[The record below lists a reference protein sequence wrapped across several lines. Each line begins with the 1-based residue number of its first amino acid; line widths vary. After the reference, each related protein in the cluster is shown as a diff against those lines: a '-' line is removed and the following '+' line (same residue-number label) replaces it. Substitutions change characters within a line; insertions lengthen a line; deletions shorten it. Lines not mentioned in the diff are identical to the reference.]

1 MCMLCLFLYMRRQ
14 MRCHMFIDRARIF
27 VQSGKGGD
35 GMSSFR
41 REKFV
46 PKGGPDGGDGGR
58 GGNVILVADRN
69 VNTLVDF
76 RFRRLF
82 KAKPGGKGAGANC
95 FGRDAEDLRITVPVG
110 TVVKDEE
117 TDTVIADLNHDGQEA
132 VVARGGRGGRG
143 NWHFRSSA
151 NRVPTFAEKGEPS
164 QERWLRLELKVLADV
179 GLLGYPSVGKSS
191 ILRKVSAAQPEVA
204 AYHFTTLNPI
214 LGVVNL
220 PDHRSFVMAD
230 IPGLIEGASEGVGLG
245 HDFLRHVERTKI
257 LIHVLD
263 VSGME
268 GRDPVEDYEKI
279 NLELQKYSA
288 RLARKKQVVA
298 ANKMDLLEEDSDKLE
313 RLVDYM
319 AQQGVEVYPICAV
332 TGEGMDKLLERVWVL
347 LEEYV
352 EEAEENAEEVVYK
365 AVRKQDFEVK
375 REGNAFVLTGSRIE
389 NLVAMTNFDDDQSL
403 RRFQRIWRYM
413 ELDKLLKE
421 HGVQEGNTVRIGEM
435 EFEYHT

>member
-1 MCMLCLFLYMRRQ
+1 
-14 MRCHMFIDRARIF
+14 MFIDRARIF

-41 REKFV
+41 HEKFV
-46 PKGGPDGGDGGR
+46 PKGGPNGGDGGQ
-58 GGNVILVADRN
+58 GGNVVLVADRN

-82 KAKPGGKGAGANC
+82 KAKPGGKGEGSNKY
-95 FGRDAEDLRITVPVG
+95 GRNAEDLLITVPLG
-110 TVVKDEE
+110 TIVKDEE
-117 TDTVIADLNHDGQEA
+117 SGQVMADLSRDGQQA
-132 VVARGGRGGRG
+132 IVAKGGRGGRG
-143 NWHFRSSA
+143 NWHFRTSA
-151 NRVPTFAEKGEPS
+151 NRTPTFAERGEPGE
-164 QERWLRLELKVLADV
+164 ERWLRLELKVLADV

-214 LGVVNL
+214 LGVVDL

-230 IPGLIEGASEGVGLG
+230 IPGLIDGASEGVGLG
-245 HDFLRHVERTKI
+245 HDFLRHIERTKI

-268 GRDPVEDYEKI
+268 GRDPIEDYEKI
-279 NLELQKYSA
+279 NAELAKYSEK
-288 RLARKKQVVA
+288 LSRKLQIVA
-298 ANKMDLLEEDSDKLE
+298 ANKIDLLDEDSDNLE
-313 RLVDYM
+313 RLMDYM
-319 AQQGVEVYPICAV
+319 AAKGIEVYPICAV
-332 TGEGMDKLLERVWVL
+332 SGDGMDKLLERVWTL

-352 EEAEENAEEVVYK
+352 EEADETTEEVVYK
-365 AVRKQDFEVK
+365 AENKPDFEVT
-375 REGNAFVLTGSRIE
+375 RDTDGAFVITGARIE

-413 ELDKLLKE
+413 ELDKLLQE
-421 HGVQEGNTVRIGEM
+421 HGIQDGNTVRIYAM
-435 EFEYHT
+435 EFEYHK

>member
-1 MCMLCLFLYMRRQ
+1 
-14 MRCHMFIDRARIF
+14 MFIDRARIF

-41 REKFV
+41 HEKFV
-46 PKGGPDGGDGGR
+46 PKGGPNGGDGGQ
-58 GGNVILVADRN
+58 GGNVVLVADRN

-82 KAKPGGKGAGANC
+82 KAKPGGKGEGSNKY
-95 FGRDAEDLRITVPVG
+95 GRNAEDLVITVPLG
-110 TVVKDEE
+110 TIVKDEE
-117 TDTVIADLNHDGQEA
+117 TGQVMADLSRDGQRA
-132 VVARGGRGGRG
+132 IVAKGGRGGRG
-143 NWHFRSSA
+143 NWHFRTSA
-151 NRVPTFAEKGEPS
+151 NRTPTFAERGEPGE
-164 QERWLRLELKVLADV
+164 ERWLRLELKVLADV

-230 IPGLIEGASEGVGLG
+230 IPGLIDGASEGVGLG
-245 HDFLRHVERTKI
+245 HDFLRHIERTKI
-257 LIHVLD
+257 LIHVID
-263 VSGME
+263 VSGIE
-268 GRDPVEDYEKI
+268 GRDPIEDYEKI
-279 NLELQKYSA
+279 NAELAKYSEK
-288 RLARKKQVVA
+288 LSRKQQIVA
-298 ANKMDLLEEDSDKLE
+298 ANKIDLLGDSDNLE

-319 AQQGVEVYPICAV
+319 AAHGVEVYPICAM
-332 TGEGMDKLLERVWVL
+332 TGEGMDKLLERVWTM

-352 EEAEENAEEVVYK
+352 EEPDETTEEVVYK
-365 AVRKQDFEVK
+365 AQNKPDFEVK
-375 REGNAFVLTGSRIE
+375 RDDDGAFVITGARIE

-413 ELDKLLKE
+413 ELDKLLQE
-421 HGVQEGNTVRIGEM
+421 HGIQDGNTVRIYSM
-435 EFEYHT
+435 EFEYHK

>member
-1 MCMLCLFLYMRRQ
+1 
-14 MRCHMFIDRARIF
+14 MFIDRARIF

-46 PKGGPDGGDGGR
+46 PKGGPDGGDGGH
-58 GGNVILVADRN
+58 GGNVVLVADRN

-82 KAKPGGKGAGANC
+82 KAKPGGKGQGANC
-95 FGRDAEDLRITVPVG
+95 YGRNAEDLLITVPLG
-110 TVVKDEE
+110 TIVKDEE
-117 TDTVIADLNHDGQEA
+117 SGQIIADLSHDGQQA
-132 VVARGGRGGRG
+132 VVAKGGRGGRG
-143 NWHFRSSA
+143 NWHFRSSS
-151 NRVPTFAEKGEPS
+151 NRTPTFAERGEPGE
-164 QERWLRLELKVLADV
+164 ERWLRLELKVLADI

-214 LGVVNL
+214 LGVVDL
-220 PDHRSFVMAD
+220 SDHRSFVMAD

-245 HDFLRHVERTKI
+245 HDFLRHIERTKI
-257 LIHVLD
+257 LVHVLD

-268 GRDPVEDYEKI
+268 GRDPIEDYEKI
-279 NLELQKYSA
+279 NEELRKYSEK
-288 RLARKKQVVA
+288 LSRKKQIIA
-298 ANKMDLLEEDSDKLE
+298 ANKIDMLGDSDNLE
-313 RLVDYM
+313 RLKAYM
-319 AQQGVEVYPICAV
+319 DERGQEVYPICAM
-332 TGEGMDKLLERVWVL
+332 TGEGLEVLLERLWDL
-347 LEEYV
+347 LETYV
-352 EEAEENAEEVVYK
+352 EEPEEIAEEVGYK
-365 AVRKQDFEVK
+365 AQDKPDFEVK
-375 REGNAFVLTGSRIE
+375 RADDGAFVITGPRIE

-421 HGVQEGNTVRIGEM
+421 KGICDGNTVRICEM
-435 EFEYHT
+435 EFEYHE

>member
-1 MCMLCLFLYMRRQ
+1 
-14 MRCHMFIDRARIF
+14 MFIDRARIF

-46 PKGGPDGGDGGR
+46 PKGGPDGGDGGH
-58 GGNVILVADRN
+58 GGNVVLVADRN

-82 KAKPGGKGAGANC
+82 KAKPGGKGQGANC
-95 FGRDAEDLRITVPVG
+95 YGRNAEDLLITVPLG
-110 TVVKDEE
+110 TIVKDEE
-117 TDTVIADLNHDGQEA
+117 SGQIIADLSHDGQQA
-132 VVARGGRGGRG
+132 VVAKGGRGGRG
-143 NWHFRSSA
+143 NWHFRSSS
-151 NRVPTFAEKGEPS
+151 NRTPTFAERGEPGE
-164 QERWLRLELKVLADV
+164 ERWLRLELKVLADI

-214 LGVVNL
+214 LGVVDL
-220 PDHRSFVMAD
+220 SDHRSFVMAD

-245 HDFLRHVERTKI
+245 HDFLRHIERTKI
-257 LIHVLD
+257 LVHVLD

-268 GRDPVEDYEKI
+268 GRDPIEDYEKI
-279 NLELQKYSA
+279 NEELRKYSEK
-288 RLARKKQVVA
+288 LSRKKQIIA
-298 ANKMDLLEEDSDKLE
+298 ANKIDMLGDSDNLE
-313 RLVDYM
+313 RLKAYM
-319 AQQGVEVYPICAV
+319 DERGQEVYPICAM
-332 TGEGMDKLLERVWVL
+332 TGEGLEILLERLWDL
-347 LEEYV
+347 LETYV
-352 EEAEENAEEVVYK
+352 EEPEEIAEEVVYK
-365 AVRKQDFEVK
+365 AQDKPDFEVK
-375 REGNAFVLTGSRIE
+375 RADDGAFVVTGPRIE

-421 HGVQEGNTVRIGEM
+421 KGICDGNTVRICEM
-435 EFEYHT
+435 EFEYHE

>member
-1 MCMLCLFLYMRRQ
+1 
-14 MRCHMFIDRARIF
+14 MFIDRARIF

-41 REKFV
+41 HEKFV
-46 PKGGPDGGDGGR
+46 PKGGPNGGDGGQ
-58 GGNVILVADRN
+58 GGNVVLVADRN

-82 KAKPGGKGAGANC
+82 KAKPGGKGEGSNKY
-95 FGRDAEDLRITVPVG
+95 GRNAEDLLITVPLG
-110 TVVKDEE
+110 TIVKDEE
-117 TDTVIADLNHDGQEA
+117 TGQIMADLSRDGQQA
-132 VVARGGRGGRG
+132 IVAKGGRGGRG
-143 NWHFRSSA
+143 NWHFRTSA
-151 NRVPTFAEKGEPS
+151 NRTPTFAERGEPGE
-164 QERWLRLELKVLADV
+164 ERWLRLELKVLADV

-214 LGVVNL
+214 LGVVDL

-230 IPGLIEGASEGVGLG
+230 IPGLIDGASEGVGLG
-245 HDFLRHVERTKI
+245 HDFLRHIERTKI

-268 GRDPVEDYEKI
+268 GRDPIEDYEKI
-279 NLELQKYSA
+279 NAELAKYSEK
-288 RLARKKQVVA
+288 LSRKLQIVA
-298 ANKMDLLEEDSDKLE
+298 ANKIDLLTDDSDNLE
-313 RLVDYM
+313 RLMDYM
-319 AQQGVEVYPICAV
+319 AAKGIEVYPICAV
-332 TGEGMDKLLERVWVL
+332 SGDGMDKLLERAWTL

-352 EEAEENAEEVVYK
+352 EEADETTEEVVYK
-365 AVRKQDFEVK
+365 AQNKPDFEVT
-375 REGNAFVLTGSRIE
+375 RDTDGAFVITGARIE

-413 ELDKLLKE
+413 ELDKLLQE
-421 HGVQEGNTVRIGEM
+421 HGIQDGNTVRIYAM
-435 EFEYHT
+435 EFEYHK

>member
-1 MCMLCLFLYMRRQ
+1 
-14 MRCHMFIDRARIF
+14 MFIDRARIF

-41 REKFV
+41 HEKFV
-46 PKGGPDGGDGGR
+46 PKGGPNGGDGGQ
-58 GGNVILVADRN
+58 GGNVVLVADRN

-82 KAKPGGKGAGANC
+82 KAKPGGKGEGSNKY
-95 FGRDAEDLRITVPVG
+95 GRNAEDLLITVPLG

-117 TDTVIADLNHDGQEA
+117 TGQVMADLSRDGQRA
-132 VVARGGRGGRG
+132 IVAKGGRGGRG
-143 NWHFRSSA
+143 NWHFRTSA
-151 NRVPTFAEKGEPS
+151 NRTPTFAERGEPGE
-164 QERWLRLELKVLADV
+164 ERWLRLELKVLADV

-230 IPGLIEGASEGVGLG
+230 IPGLIDGASEGVGLG
-245 HDFLRHVERTKI
+245 HDFLRHIERTKI
-257 LIHVLD
+257 LIHVVD
-263 VSGME
+263 VSGIE
-268 GRDPVEDYEKI
+268 GRDPIEDYEKI
-279 NLELQKYSA
+279 NAELAKYSEK
-288 RLARKKQVVA
+288 LARKRQVVA
-298 ANKMDLLEEDSDKLE
+298 ANKIDLLGDSDNLE
-313 RLVDYM
+313 RLMDYM
-319 AQQGVEVYPICAV
+319 TAHGVEVYPICAM
-332 TGEGMDKLLERVWVL
+332 TGEGMDKLLERVWTM

-352 EEAEENAEEVVYK
+352 EEPDETTEEVVYK
-365 AVRKQDFEVK
+365 AQNKPDFEVK
-375 REGNAFVLTGSRIE
+375 RDDDGAFVITGARIE

-413 ELDKLLKE
+413 ELDKLLQE
-421 HGVQEGNTVRIGEM
+421 HGIQDGNTVRIYSM
-435 EFEYHT
+435 EFEYHK

>member
-1 MCMLCLFLYMRRQ
+1 
-14 MRCHMFIDRARIF
+14 MFIDRARIF

-46 PKGGPDGGDGGR
+46 PKGGPDGGDGGH
-58 GGNVILVADRN
+58 GGNVVLVADRN

-82 KAKPGGKGAGANC
+82 KAKPGGKGQGANC
-95 FGRDAEDLRITVPVG
+95 YGRNAEDLLITVPLG
-110 TVVKDEE
+110 TIVKDEE
-117 TDTVIADLNHDGQEA
+117 SGQIIADLSHDGQQA
-132 VVARGGRGGRG
+132 VVAKGGRGGRG
-143 NWHFRSSA
+143 NWHFRSSS
-151 NRVPTFAEKGEPS
+151 NRTPTFAERGEPGE
-164 QERWLRLELKVLADV
+164 ERWLRLELKVLADI

-214 LGVVNL
+214 LGVVDL
-220 PDHRSFVMAD
+220 SDHRSFVMAD

-245 HDFLRHVERTKI
+245 HDFLRHIERTKI
-257 LIHVLD
+257 LVHVLD

-268 GRDPVEDYEKI
+268 GRDPIEDYEKI
-279 NLELQKYSA
+279 NEELRKYSEK
-288 RLARKKQVVA
+288 LSRKKQIIA
-298 ANKMDLLEEDSDKLE
+298 ANKIDMLGDSDNLE
-313 RLVDYM
+313 RQKAYM
-319 AQQGVEVYPICAV
+319 DERGQEVYPICAM
-332 TGEGMDKLLERVWVL
+332 TGEGLEVLLERLWDL
-347 LEEYV
+347 LETYV
-352 EEAEENAEEVVYK
+352 EEPEEIAEEVVYK
-365 AVRKQDFEVK
+365 AQDKPDFEVK
-375 REGNAFVLTGSRIE
+375 RADDGAFVITGPRIE

-421 HGVQEGNTVRIGEM
+421 KGIHDGNTVRICEM
-435 EFEYHT
+435 EFEYHE